1 MSDEAITQ
9 PTIQTLL
16 ERMDAQA
23 AEMRKGFAT
32 LEERLGGRLQII
44 TERLDEMDTRLDR
57 TQAMVHEMRA
67 DFRELRGQLRELIPA
82 LK

>member
-16 ERMDAQA
+16 ERMDQMEKRIGSNQA
-23 AEMRKGFAT
+23 AM
-32 LEERLGGRLQII
+32 EERL
-44 TERLDEMDTRLDR
+44 TVRLDR
-57 TQAMVHEMRA
+57 IDSMVHATRGEMLAMRA
-67 DFRELRGQLRELIPA
+67 DFSELRGQLRELMPA

>member
-16 ERMDAQA
+16 ERMDQMEKRIGSNQA
-23 AEMRKGFAT
+23 AM
-32 LEERLGGRLQII
+32 EERL
-44 TERLDEMDTRLDR
+44 TVRLDR
-57 TQAMVHEMRA
+57 IDGMVHTTRGEMLAMRA
-67 DFRELRGQLRELIPA
+67 DFSELRGQLRELIPA